1 MKNYMDH
8 FSRSPEICNGRTVI
22 KGTRVP
28 LQVVLDSLAEG
39 STIEEILRSYPSIT
53 AEDVQATIAY
63 AADAVR
69 EEELLPVAQS
79 R

>member
-8 FSRSPEICNGRTVI
+8 FSRSPEVCNGHTVI

-39 STIEEILRSYPSIT
+39 STIEENLRSYPSIT

-63 AADAVR
+63 A
-69 EEELLPVAQS
+69 S
-79 R
+79 CF